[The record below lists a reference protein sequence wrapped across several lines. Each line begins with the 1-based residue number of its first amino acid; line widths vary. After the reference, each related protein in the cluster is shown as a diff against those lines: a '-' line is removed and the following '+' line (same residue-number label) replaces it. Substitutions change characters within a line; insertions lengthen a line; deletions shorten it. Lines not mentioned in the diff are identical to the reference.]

1 MKKLIFTSLFIF
13 AAFTLYAQ
21 TVPLTLNIEN
31 IGSNKGSIVVNICT
45 NVDEFAEREPCKYSF
60 QYLQKKAVSLSRLIL
75 IKAGMVLWYIMMKT
89 VIIYLIWLCLA
100 NLKKDMVFQITNME
114 LLAQNRLL
122 KKH

>member
-45 NVDEFAEREPCKYSF
+45 NVDEFAEREHAFSKGGFELKAP
-60 QYLQKKAVSLSRLIL
+60 YLLFEKPYLSLGLPNIAISSIL
-75 IKAGMVLWYIMMKT
+75 
-89 VIIYLIWLCLA
+89 
-100 NLKKDMVFQITNME
+100 
-114 LLAQNRLL
+114 LLFSS
-122 KKH
+122 

>member
-60 QYLQKKAVSLSRLIL
+60 SIPAKKGSISQQINIDKGRYGIMVYHDENSNNIL
-75 IKAGMVLWYIMMKT
+75 DMAMFGKP
-89 VIIYLIWLCLA
+89 
-100 NLKKDMVFQITNME
+100 KDMVFQITNME

>member
-45 NVDEFAEREPCKYSF
+45 IDKGRYGIMVYHDENSNNILDMAMFGKPKERYGFSNNKYGAFSSKPPF
-60 QYLQKKAVSLSRLIL
+60 EKALMNIDRPTTAS
-75 IKAGMVLWYIMMKT
+75 IK
-89 VIIYLIWLCLA
+89 
-100 NLKKDMVFQITNME
+100 LKK
-114 LLAQNRLL
+114 
-122 KKH
+122 